1 MREDERTVRFAALPT
16 IIPAAAASPAPGGSA
31 PGCSVDLGC
40 KANLHASPITPFKIF
55 VQTLHP
61 LIEQPQIIYLQKIAK
76 RFVD

>member
-55 VQTLHP
+55 CANFTSFNRAATNN
-61 LIEQPQIIYLQKIAK
+61 IFTKNAK